1 MAEKNYF
8 CFIKS
13 LGSMNLSKLASISS
27 IYYEETNLD
36 FLRPLPQMFS
46 CGIQLLCIR
55 GEALVSTGA
64 QRFSL
69 KPMSE
74 LIFWG
79 GSIMQVLDSSADFK
93 VRLLLYPQSLFL
105 KVTVSLDTTYF
116 NYMREFP
123 YFEHGKDGRMES
135 WKSVNLWMD
144 MAEMLFSGRPG
155 SFTERL
161 SENYLQ
167 SMLMWIFSS
176 IPEQYISTT
185 ESYTRKQML
194 FHRFM
199 HLIHEY
205 ALKEHQVSFYAE
217 KLCISA
223 RYLCVITSLYSQG
236 KTPKQLIDEQL
247 SAEVM
252 VQLNNMDLSLSEIAG
267 ICSFPD
273 SSYLSRFF
281 KKIMGIS
288 PNEYRLKRISG
299 SEL

>member
-1 MAEKNYF
+1 ME
-8 CFIKS
+8 
-13 LGSMNLSKLASISS
+13 LSKLASISS
-27 IYYEETNLD
+27 IQYEETDLA

-46 CGIQLLCIR
+46 CGIQLICIR
-55 GEALVSTGA
+55 GKALVSTGA

-74 LIFWG
+74 LIFWS
-79 GSIMQVLDSSADFK
+79 GSIMQLLESSDDFT

-105 KVTVSLDTTYF
+105 KVAVTLDTTYF
-116 NYMREFP
+116 NYIREFP
-123 YFEHGKDGRMES
+123 YFEHGKDGRLES
-135 WKSVNLWMD
+135 WNSVNLWMD
-144 MAEMLFSGRPG
+144 MAKMLFAENPG
-155 SFTERL
+155 PFTERL

-176 IPEQYISTT
+176 IPEQYVSAT
-185 ESYTRKQML
+185 ESYTRKQVL

-217 KLCISA
+217 KLCIST
-223 RYLCVITSLYSQG
+223 RYLCAITASHSQG

-252 VQLNNMDLSLSEIAG
+252 VQLNRLDLSLSEIAAV
-267 ICSFPD
+267 CSFPD

-281 KKIMGIS
+281 KKITGVS
-288 PNEYRLKRISG
+288 PNEYRSKRISG
-299 SEL
+299 NGL

>member
-1 MAEKNYF
+1 MAVF
-8 CFIKS
+8 LPSDTSTIR
-13 LGSMNLSKLASISS
+13 
-27 IYYEETNLD
+27 YEETDLAS
-36 FLRPLPQMFS
+36 LHSRPSHFV
-46 CGIQLLCIR
+46 CGVYLICVR
-55 GEALVSTGA
+55 GTAVVSTGVQQYA
-64 QRFSL
+64 LGEQT
-69 KPMSE
+69 E
-74 LIFWG
+74 LIFLT
-79 GSIMQVLDSSADFK
+79 GSLIQVLCASDDFM
-93 VRLLLYPQSLFL
+93 VRLLMFPKDVFL
-105 KVTVSLDTTYF
+105 KAVLPIDTPYL
-116 NYMREFP
+116 NYTH
-123 YFEHGKDGRMES
+123 EHPCYRHTEDERS
-135 WKSVNLWMD
+135 QATWLQINLWMD
-144 MAEMLFSGRPG
+144 MAEMLFSGKSGP
-155 SFTERL
+155 FVERL

-176 IPEQYISTT
+176 IPGQYISAT

-199 HLIHEY
+199 HLVHEY

-217 KLCISA
+217 KLCISP
-223 RYLCVITSLYSQG
+223 RYLCAITATYSQG

-252 VQLNNMDLSLSEIAG
+252 VQLNNLDLSLSEIAS

>member
-1 MAEKNYF
+1 MDLAKLT
-8 CFIKS
+8 S
-13 LGSMNLSKLASISS
+13 LSS

-46 CGIQLLCIR
+46 CGVQMICTQ
-55 GEALVSTGA
+55 GKALVSTGA
-64 QRFSL
+64 QHFSL
-69 KPMSE
+69 KPMCE
-74 LIFWG
+74 LIFWN
-79 GSIMQVLDSSADFK
+79 GSIMHLLDSSADFK
-93 VRLLLYPQSLFL
+93 VRLLLYPQSLFW
-105 KVTVSLDTTYF
+105 KVAVSLDTTYF

-123 YFEHGKDGRMES
+123 YFEHGKDGHAES

-144 MAEMLFSGRPG
+144 MAEMLFSGKSGP
-155 SFTERL
+155 FVERL

-176 IPEQYISTT
+176 IPGQYISAT

-199 HLIHEY
+199 HLVHEY

-217 KLCISA
+217 KLCISP
-223 RYLCVITSLYSQG
+223 RYLCAITATYSQG

-252 VQLNNMDLSLSEIAG
+252 VQLNNLDLSLSEIAS